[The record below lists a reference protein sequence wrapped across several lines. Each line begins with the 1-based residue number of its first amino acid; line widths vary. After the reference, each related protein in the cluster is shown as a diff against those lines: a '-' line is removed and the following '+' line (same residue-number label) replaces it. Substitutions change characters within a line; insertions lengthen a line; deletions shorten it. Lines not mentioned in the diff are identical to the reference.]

1 VVRLKVRE
9 VLVYRPG
16 EEINIVEK
24 PFRWG
29 FSQTP
34 YMIPMQRE
42 HDEIMKVLQNEGV
55 KVNYLRKIVGFKP
68 KMYVLRDD
76 AVVVDKKAVA
86 CHLSQASR
94 RGEEQLV
101 KITLKEL
108 GIKIAGHIFVPGVLE
123 GSDLFFIDK
132 AHAFSIVGSRT
143 NMEGVN
149 HLKEILKTDVTPI
162 QMDNLSNTQFNI
174 INDIAIIDEELSYG
188 PLFSALKEK
197 EYDLVIASKKVV
209 NEMALNFLQI
219 DDNKVVNVKS
229 EINKKLKMM
238 GLDVIEVEIRDLMKG
253 NTGVRNICLPF
264 Y

>member
-1 VVRLKVRE
+1 
-9 VLVYRPG
+9 
-16 EEINIVEK
+16 
-24 PFRWG
+24 
-29 FSQTP
+29 
-34 YMIPMQRE
+34 
-42 HDEIMKVLQNEGV
+42 
-55 KVNYLRKIVGFKP
+55 FKP

-76 AVVVDKKAVA
+76 AVVVDRKAVA
-86 CHLSQASR
+86 CHLSQAAR

-132 AHAFSIVGSRT
+132 THAFAIVGSRT

-162 QMDNLSNTQFNI
+162 QMDNLSSTQFNI

>member
-1 VVRLKVRE
+1 
-9 VLVYRPG
+9 
-16 EEINIVEK
+16 
-24 PFRWG
+24 
-29 FSQTP
+29 
-34 YMIPMQRE
+34 MQRE

-55 KVNYLRKIVGFKP
+55 KVNYLRKMIGFKP

-76 AVVVDKKAVA
+76 AVVVDRKAVA
-86 CHLSQASR
+86 CHLSQGIR
-94 RGEEQLV
+94 RGEEQIV
-101 KITLKEL
+101 KLTLKEL

-123 GSDLFFIDK
+123 GSDLFFTSK
-132 AHAFSIVGSRT
+132 NHAFAIVGPRT

-149 HLKEILKTDVTPI
+149 HLKEIFKIDVTSI
-162 QMDNLSNTQFNI
+162 QMDNLSSTQFNI
-174 INDIAIIDEELSYG
+174 INDIAVIDEELSYG
-188 PLFSALKEK
+188 PLFTALKEK
-197 EYDLVIASKKVV
+197 EYDLVIASKKQV

-219 DDNKVVNVKS
+219 DDNKIVNVKS